1 MHFSPRPVWRFWL
14 GADISGATVIGA
26 IMPSVDGV
34 GRYYPL
40 TLLAVADPAHS
51 IPPPD
56 LNAQDQ
62 WFAAAEEFLLSTLD
76 QAKSFDDIS
85 TALDAMPAPLMEAT
99 ISSSNEV
106 LAIGDT
112 MVGIITAGKTF
123 QDSLLMLRQSNHG
136 FFGGRE
142 LSGGRKAAETS
153 RRWRCAR
160 VECRIRSAIRAC

>member
-1 MHFSPRPVWRFWL
+1 
-14 GADISGATVIGA
+14 
-26 IMPSVDGV
+26 MPSVDGV

-51 IPPPD
+51 FPPPD

-85 TALDAMPAPLMEAT
+85 TDLDAMQVPLMEAT
-99 ISSSNEV
+99 ISSSKEV
-106 LAIGDT
+106 LVIGDT

-123 QDSLLMLRQSNHG
+123 QDSLFMLRQSNHESSAAAT
-136 FFGGRE
+136 FWWTEGGGNFPPMALCSRGMPDPFRYSSM
-142 LSGGRKAAETS
+142 LTGRLAGDE
-153 RRWRCAR
+153 
-160 VECRIRSAIRAC
+160 VESAS